1 MVPADSQQIP
11 RARCYSGKHATPETV
26 FSPTGLLPTTAG
38 HPRPL
43 RLTQSF
49 LTDARAGRLEKT
61 RPTTPHTQPLP
72 GITCVRFSLIRVRS
86 PLLTESLLFSL
97 PTGTEMFHF
106 PAFPP
111 HTLCI
116 QMRVTR
122 HHSCRV
128 SPFGHPRI
136 NARLAAPRGLSQPPT
151 SFIGSQCQGIHHAPL
166 NTYNDKSAQRNS
178 VQTNLEKL
186 HIKQRPQPDPRKG
199 HSPARVSMLATTIHE
214 SNTTPHHQRRGDN
227 TLPEPTDPGLR
238 ACCLKAQ

>member
-1 MVPADSQQIP
+1 M
-11 RARCYSGKHATPETV
+11 
-26 FSPTGLLPTTAG
+26 FSVTGLSPSTAD

-43 RLTQSF
+43 HLTPRF
-49 LTDARAGRLEKT
+49 ITPAAAGRRQNNVPQHRTHNPCRVSHAYGLAI
-61 RPTTPHTQPLP
+61 L
-72 GITCVRFSLIRVRS
+72 RFRS

-106 PAFPP
+106 PACPP

-128 SPFGHPRI
+128 SPFGNPRI
-136 NARLAAPRGLSQPPT
+136 HARLTAPRGISQPPT

-166 NTYNDKSAQRNS
+166 NTYNDKSAHKNS

-186 HIKQRPQPDPRKG
+186 HIKHEHQ
-199 HSPARVSMLATTIHE
+199 HSHATARISMLATTIHE
-214 SNTTPHHQRRGDN
+214 SNTTPHHQN
-227 TLPEPTDPGLR
+227 PGRQQLIWIH
-238 ACCLKAQ
+238 